1 MEEKRFFTAKNVTIL
16 GVLTAIIDVLQI
28 FGSYF
33 RIGTISLSFV
43 LVPIVIGGILTGVIG
58 GTILGFI
65 FGVITLVMGIV
76 GADQFT
82 FILFSDH
89 PFLTILTC
97 VIKGS
102 AAGFMSGFVYKLL
115 KDKNL
120 TLSTFA
126 ASAVAPIVNTGLFIV
141 GAFCMADTLN
151 SNFVAENSN
160 VVYFIFIGCAGINFL
175 IELAINLVLAPSV
188 CKIIKAVKR

>member
-1 MEEKRFFTAKNVTIL
+1 MEEKSFFTAKNVTIL
-16 GVLTAIIDVLQI
+16 GVLTAIIVVLQV

-65 FGVITLVMGIV
+65 FGVITLVMGVV

>member
-1 MEEKRFFTAKNVTIL
+1 MEEKSFFTAKNVTIL
-16 GVLTAIIDVLQI
+16 GVLTAIIVVLQI

-43 LVPIVIGGILTGVIG
+43 LVPIVIGGILTGVVG

>member
-1 MEEKRFFTAKNVTIL
+1 MEVKSFFTAKNVTIL
-16 GVLTAIIDVLQI
+16 GVLTAIIVVLQI

-33 RIGTISLSFV
+33 KIGTISLSFV

-151 SNFVAENSN
+151 SNFIAENSN

>member
-1 MEEKRFFTAKNVTIL
+1 MEEKSFFTAKNVTIL
-16 GVLTAIIDVLQI
+16 GVLTAIIVVLQI

-120 TLSTFA
+120 TLSTFV

>member
-16 GVLTAIIDVLQI
+16 GVLTAIIVVLQI

-120 TLSTFA
+120 TLSSFA

>member
-1 MEEKRFFTAKNVTIL
+1 MEEKSFFTAKNVTIL
-16 GVLTAIIDVLQI
+16 GVLTAIIVVLQI

-65 FGVITLVMGIV
+65 FGVITLVMGVV

-141 GAFCMADTLN
+141 GAFCMADSLN

>member
-1 MEEKRFFTAKNVTIL
+1 MEEKSFFTAKNVTIL
-16 GVLTAIIDVLQI
+16 GVLTAIIVVLQI

-65 FGVITLVMGIV
+65 FGVITLVMGVV

-175 IELAINLVLAPSV
+175 IELAINLILAPSV